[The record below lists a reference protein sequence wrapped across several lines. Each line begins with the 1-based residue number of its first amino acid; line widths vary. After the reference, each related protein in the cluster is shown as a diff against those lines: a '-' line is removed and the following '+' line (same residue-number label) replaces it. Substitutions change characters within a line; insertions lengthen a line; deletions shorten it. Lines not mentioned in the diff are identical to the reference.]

1 MIFNEVVGNISEITN
16 LDKYHVEKVYINN
29 EDLLRRILRVTSD
42 HDKEYGISLEK
53 GNNLNDGDLLYN
65 QDNKLIVIK
74 VNTEDVLVIKP
85 DNITQMGKIAHELG
99 NRHLQAQ
106 FEDGKMIV
114 QYDNLVEE
122 KLKKDNLN
130 YSREQ
135 IKLNKA
141 FRHVEFAHTH

>member
-16 LDKYHVEKVYINN
+16 LDKYHVEKIHINN

-135 IKLNKA
+135 IKLKKA

>member
-16 LDKYHVEKVYINN
+16 LDKYHVEKIYINN

-135 IKLNKA
+135 IKLKKA

>member
-16 LDKYHVEKVYINN
+16 LDKYHVEKIYINN

-135 IKLNKA
+135 IKLKRA